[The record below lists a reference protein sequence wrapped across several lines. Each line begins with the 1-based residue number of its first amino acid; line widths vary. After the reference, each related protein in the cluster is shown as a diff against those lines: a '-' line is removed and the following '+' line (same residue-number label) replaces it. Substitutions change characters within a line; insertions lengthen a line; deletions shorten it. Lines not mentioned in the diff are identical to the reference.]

1 MKKIVLPLLSL
12 LLLFRTIAAQPEM
25 VALQGGTFIMGFA
38 QGDTDET
45 PLHRV
50 EVSRFFMAKTEV
62 TTAQFEAFID
72 STGYQTDAEL
82 GDGSYIWDSLGWH
95 KMDGLNWRHTETGH
109 LRPRQD
115 YDCPVLHVSWY
126 DAAHYCNWLSDMA
139 GLERVYRFFPDSV
152 AGDLMANGFRLPTE
166 AEWEYAAASGISTRK
181 SVYAGAGSLGAL
193 GWYSGNAMRRV
204 HPVAQKKANL
214 LGLYD
219 LSGNVW
225 EWCHDWYDKNYYA
238 QTQDAVNPAGP
249 FAGETRVLR
258 GGSWNN
264 SGKHCRIANRTS
276 RFPDFRDGSV
286 GFRVARMDRSTHD

>member
-1 MKKIVLPLLSL
+1 MRSASASSSGSPD
-12 LLLFRTIAAQPEM
+12 FM
-25 VALQGGTFIMGFA
+25 
-38 QGDTDET
+38 
-45 PLHRV
+45 
-50 EVSRFFMAKTEV
+50 SRSASSIRADCPAEEV
-62 TTAQFEAFID
+62 TPDNID
-72 STGYQTDAEL
+72 TFLVRLNQLTG
-82 GDGSYIWDSLGWH
+82 
-95 KMDGLNWRHTETGH
+95 K
-109 LRPRQD
+109 
-115 YDCPVLHVSWY
+115 
-126 DAAHYCNWLSDMA
+126 HY
-139 GLERVYRFFPDSV
+139 
-152 AGDLMANGFRLPTE
+152 RLPTE

-276 RFPDFRDGSV
+276 RFTDFRDGSV